1 MTLRERF
8 EKEGEDL
15 RAIRGE
21 LKVRMHLARLDAADL
36 WEDLEDRWQH
46 ADAKLEAMSHAS
58 AETAED
64 VGAALKR
71 VFEEL
76 ERGYERLR
84 SLI

>member
-8 EKEGEDL
+8 EKEGEEL
-15 RAIRGE
+15 RTIRDE

-36 WEDLEDRWQH
+36 WEELEDRWQH
-46 ADAKLEAMSHAS
+46 ADAKLEALSQTS

-76 ERGYERLR
+76 EHGYERLR